1 MPVYA
6 ANGAVATSQPLAA
19 EAGLA
24 VLRDGGNAVDAAV
37 AAAAALTVVEPTSNG
52 LGSDAF
58 ALIWDG
64 QQLHG
69 LNASGRGPGALSADS
84 LRASGHTA
92 MPNRGW
98 LSVTVPGA
106 VDAWDMMLERFGS
119 KSAAEVL
126 AHAHDYAANG
136 YAVSP
141 VVAFFWQRA
150 ASEFGVLE
158 GACFDG
164 WRQAFL
170 RDGRPPQAGQRWLS
184 PGHARTLKSLM
195 DRGLRDYYEGEV
207 AEAIVSA
214 AAATGGLFATDDL
227 ASHRGEW
234 VDPIGMHYRD
244 HTVWEIPPNG
254 SGIIALQ
261 ALGMLDGMAPGTAHV
276 DGDTWH
282 HQVEAM
288 KLAYADG
295 RAYVADPAGA
305 VVPTDGMLDADYLA
319 TRRAL
324 ITDRAGNALAGKPPG
339 GGTVYLCTADRD
351 GMMVSFIQSN
361 YEGFGSGV
369 VVPDWGISMQNRG
382 HGFNLEAG
390 HANEARAGRRPYHTI
405 IPAFMTR
412 GSEPVGPFGVMG
424 GFMQPQGHL
433 QVTAGTVDHG
443 LNAQAVLSAP
453 RWRVEDGLTV
463 SVESTTPEAV
473 VTTLRA
479 RGHTVQFPEMDIG
492 FGRGQIIWRKAD
504 GCYEAGSEPRADG
517 HVAAY

>member
-69 LNASGRGPGALSADS
+69 LNASGRGPAALDAGA
-84 LRASGHTA
+84 LRASGHA
-92 MPNRGW
+92 EMPTRGW
-98 LSVTVPGA
+98 QAVTVPGA
-106 VDAWDMMLERFGS
+106 VDAWDMMLDRFGS
-119 KSAAEVL
+119 KSPAEVL

-150 ASEFGVLE
+150 AAEYGQLA

-170 RDGRPPQAGQRWLS
+170 RDGRAPGAGDRWLS
-184 PGHARTLKSLM
+184 AGHARTLSTLM
-195 DRGLRDYYEGEV
+195 ERGLRDYYEGEV
-207 AEAIVSA
+207 AAAIVASA
-214 AAATGGLFATDDL
+214 QNTGGLFCADDL
-227 ASHRGEW
+227 AHHRGEW
-234 VDPIGMHYRD
+234 VDPIGMQYRD

-261 ALGMLDGMAPGTAHV
+261 ALGMLDGMAPGTAHI
-276 DGDTWH
+276 DGTTWH
-282 HQVEAM
+282 HQIEAM

-295 RAYVADPAGA
+295 RQYIADPAAGA
-305 VVPTDGMLDADYLA
+305 VPAAGMLDARYLA
-319 TRRAL
+319 GRRAL
-324 ITDRAGNALAGKPPG
+324 IGANAGNALPGKPPG

-369 VVPDWGISMQNRG
+369 VVSDWGISMQNRG
-382 HGFNLEAG
+382 HGFNLEVG
-390 HANEARAGRRPYHTI
+390 HANEACPGRRPYHTI

-412 GSEPVGPFGVMG
+412 GAEAVGPFGVMG

-473 VTTLRA
+473 VASLRA
-479 RGHTVQFPEMDIG
+479 RGHEVQFPEMDIG